1 MMIHGMMINVRRMVQ
16 RPHDGFRRPRE
27 ADSDPFPTA
36 LDPSIDPMILSRWLC
51 AVPYVKALRLHHWS
65 KNLLVLLP
73 VVAAHNL
80 TPKVWIA
87 ALLAFVSFS
96 FVASSA
102 YLLNDLL
109 DLAADRAHPRKRN
122 RPLASGAL
130 PRGHAMVMTPALL
143 LLGGGFALAVGR
155 WQFVA
160 TMLAYYVATAVYS
173 LYLKH
178 KLAIDICTLAGLYA
192 LRIVAGGAATGIEL
206 SEWLLAF
213 SIFFSMS
220 LAAIKRQAEL
230 VDGAASGREQ
240 ALGRAYSVGDLPIIS
255 MVAVAAGYVS
265 ILVLALYVNSDSVR
279 SLYSEPRLLW
289 AVCPVLL
296 YWLTRIVIVAE
307 RGRMGD
313 DPILF
318 AFRDLASYI
327 CGLLILG
334 AIVAGSLL

>member
-1 MMIHGMMINVRRMVQ
+1 MMQVQRMVQ
-16 RPHDGFRRPRE
+16 RPHDRLRHHRE
-27 ADSDPFPTA
+27 ADPFPTA
-36 LDPSIDPMILSRWLC
+36 LDPSIDPMISSRWLC
-51 AVPYVKALRLHHWS
+51 AVPYVKALRLHQWS

-73 VVAAHNL
+73 VIAAHNL
-80 TPKVWIA
+80 TAKVWIA
-87 ALLAFVSFS
+87 ALLAFISFS

-109 DLAADRAHPRKRN
+109 DFAADRAHPRKRN

-130 PRGHAMVMTPALL
+130 PRAHAIVMIPALL

-155 WQFVA
+155 WQFMA
-160 TMLAYYVATAVYS
+160 AMLVYYVATTAYS
-173 LYLKH
+173 LYLKR
-178 KLAIDICTLAGLYA
+178 KLAIDIFILAGLYA
-192 LRIVAGGAATGIEL
+192 MRIIVGGAATGIEL

-213 SIFFSMS
+213 LIFFSMS

-230 VDGAASGREQ
+230 VDAAASGRKQ
-240 ALGRAYSVGDLPIIS
+240 ALGRAYSVGDLPTIS

-265 ILVLALYVNSDSVR
+265 ILVLALYINSDSVR
-279 SLYSEPRLLW
+279 TLYSEPRLLW

-296 YWLTRIVIVAE
+296 YWLTRIVILAQ
-307 RGRMGD
+307 RGRMDD

-318 AFRDLASYI
+318 AFHDLASYV

>member
-1 MMIHGMMINVRRMVQ
+1 M
-16 RPHDGFRRPRE
+16 
-27 ADSDPFPTA
+27 
-36 LDPSIDPMILSRWLC
+36 
-51 AVPYVKALRLHHWS
+51 PYVKALRLHQWS

-80 TPKVWIA
+80 TAKVWIA

-109 DLAADRAHPRKRN
+109 DFAADRAHPRKRN

-130 PRGHAMVMTPALL
+130 PRAHAIVMTPALL

-160 TMLAYYVATAVYS
+160 AMLVYYVATTAYS
-173 LYLKH
+173 LYLKR
-178 KLAIDICTLAGLYA
+178 KLAIDIFILAGLYA
-192 LRIVAGGAATGIEL
+192 LRIIAGGAATGIEL

-213 SIFFSMS
+213 LIFFSMS

-240 ALGRAYSVGDLPIIS
+240 ALGRAYSVSDLPIIS
-255 MVAVAAGYVS
+255 MVAVAAGY
-265 ILVLALYVNSDSVR
+265 I
-279 SLYSEPRLLW
+279 PP
-289 AVCPVLL
+289 PVTL
-296 YWLTRIVIVAE
+296 
-307 RGRMGD
+307 
-313 DPILF
+313 
-318 AFRDLASYI
+318 
-327 CGLLILG
+327 
-334 AIVAGSLL
+334 